1 MATADLPANAPVV
14 SIEPPSRRL
23 AVELQPLWEYRQLL
37 YFLTWRDL
45 KVRYKQTVLGA
56 TWALLQPLLTTIVF
70 TIFFGHVA
78 HLSSEGVP
86 YAVFAFCGTLPW
98 TYFSNTVT
106 AGSNSVVA
114 SASIITKV
122 YFPRLALPISSA
134 LGALVDFMCAA
145 VLLAPLM
152 AWYGIAPSARLAA
165 LPLFVALAAV
175 AGLAVAVVFSALNVR
190 YRDVKYVIPFLMQL
204 WLFASPVAY
213 SATTLAQP
221 WRTIYAMNPMVGV
234 VEGFR
239 WSILGVGPAPG
250 LVTGVSALATAFLL
264 LAGVVYFTTVEKSI
278 ADVI

>member
-1 MATADLPANAPVV
+1 MTTADWPTNASVV
-14 SIEPPSRRL
+14 SIEPPRRRL
-23 AVELQPLWEYRQLL
+23 AVEVRPLWEYRQLL

-56 TWALLQPLLTTIVF
+56 SWALLQPLLTTIVF

-86 YAVFAFCGTLPW
+86 YAIFAFCGTLPW

-106 AGSNSVVA
+106 TGSNSVVA

-134 LGALVDFMCAA
+134 LGALVDFLCAA
-145 VLLAPLM
+145 VLLVPMM
-152 AWYGIAPSARLAA
+152 AWYGVAPSARLLA
-165 LPLFVALAAV
+165 LPLFVMLAAA
-175 AGLAVAVVFSALNVR
+175 AGLAVAVILSALNVR

-204 WLFASPVAY
+204 WLFATPVAY
-213 SATTLAQP
+213 SAATLAEP
-221 WRTIYAMNPMVGV
+221 WRTVYALNPMVGV

-250 LVTGVSALATAFLL
+250 LVTAVSALATAFLL
-264 LAGVVYFTTVEKSI
+264 AAGIVYFAAVEKSI